1 MLKEGDKAPDF
12 KLTADDDSVV
22 SLKDFKGKTVVL
34 YFYPKDNTS
43 GCTKEASGFKDA
55 LDAFEEKDTVILG
68 VSKDSVKSHKKFKEK
83 LELPFLLL
91 SDEELNVCNA
101 YDVWKEKTVCGRT
114 SMGIERSTF
123 VIDPKGKIKKIFPKV
138 KVTGHVED
146 VLKEI
151 E

>member
-43 GCTKEASGFKDA
+43 GCTKEASGFKEA

-138 KVTGHVED
+138 KVAGHVED